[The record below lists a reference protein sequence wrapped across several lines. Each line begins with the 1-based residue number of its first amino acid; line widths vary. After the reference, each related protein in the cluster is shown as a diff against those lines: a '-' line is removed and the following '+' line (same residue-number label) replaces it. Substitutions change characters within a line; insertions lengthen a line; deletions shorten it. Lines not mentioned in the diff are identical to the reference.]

1 MDFYYRKSM
10 GNGTVASKFRL
21 NSIQLNQSNMR
32 VHQKEPSISKSQ
44 SQIPEN
50 DNRQI
55 RNQHSNVS
63 RQEKVAE
70 NKAANN
76 SNVERTQ
83 ESKTDYVSSSSSLS
97 SSPKPRNPSV
107 SAEITNVGNKN
118 SSSNIKGK
126 SIDSNVNVTNGDATA
141 KIATDSNKYES
152 NLHTFYNNNQNQQPS
167 EITSKMASEPADNYP
182 IESPETHHPSNCI
195 RCYRLK
201 KKCSRQYPKCSTC
214 TKGHFDCEYVTR
226 SNKRK
231 RRKKADLNNLENTID
246 LTQNSDIE
254 NQNEIEPDLV
264 EHSNAPSS
272 TIFHIE
278 ATGKDGNVDK
288 SVVAHKLVSVSSLL
302 TDETPD
308 PSKLVS
314 THESSRPRKVPSAAL
329 SSMARRTRE
338 HNESLAEKSTKK
350 LFHPLKTNLNDDFIT
365 VLPMKNYISATF
377 VYNYFENF
385 GSKYPFVNK
394 EEFMQRFVKI
404 DFNKEA
410 IVNLDIYMVMSIGCI
425 IYDSYSNVSLF
436 DKFFKESIIESIVD
450 GLDFTFNGQNSEKEE
465 LQNLELITLLTIY
478 SIASLN
484 KQNCWAL
491 VGVLNRL
498 ALQLDL
504 YKATDN
510 VRKQRLFWSIHNIE
524 MELSLLLNKPAQ
536 TPQDKFITLD
546 YPLKNKYF
554 KCEEEVLL
562 SHEIWYAKIQEKIL
576 VLQLSNDD
584 DKQKLVT
591 LSSEIEKWRVG
602 ISGVVHRV
610 YRESSLLKN
619 YTDLINLNYYYLL
632 VELDQ
637 LSPNKSFQFTLQ
649 FVSNSFSI
657 LTSNAEVEIDNE
669 DQNSGSK
676 KPVVRL
682 SLASSLFWYKKLF
695 KVVRFNMDSLSR
707 MIASTTTVKFD
718 FGIKLNEFR
727 SNISLITNL
736 LKYVQ
741 GIKHSYHSKAESDLF
756 GHIGKTVVYLEE
768 VNKELMIFDAQAS
781 SEEERKTLS
790 EKIDEMRDTI

>member
-21 NSIQLNQSNMR
+21 NSIQLNQSNM
-32 VHQKEPSISKSQ
+32 Q
-44 SQIPEN
+44 
-50 DNRQI
+50 
-55 RNQHSNVS
+55 
-63 RQEKVAE
+63 KVAE

-83 ESKTDYVSSSSSLS
+83 ESKTDY
-97 SSPKPRNPSV
+97 
-107 SAEITNVGNKN
+107 
-118 SSSNIKGK
+118 
-126 SIDSNVNVTNGDATA
+126 
-141 KIATDSNKYES
+141 
-152 NLHTFYNNNQNQQPS
+152 
-167 EITSKMASEPADNYP
+167 PADNYP

-246 LTQNSDIE
+246 LTQNK
-254 NQNEIEPDLV
+254 
-264 EHSNAPSS
+264 
-272 TIFHIE
+272 

-736 LKYVQ
+736 LKYV
-741 GIKHSYHSKAESDLF
+741 
-756 GHIGKTVVYLEE
+756 
-768 VNKELMIFDAQAS
+768 
-781 SEEERKTLS
+781 
-790 EKIDEMRDTI
+790 